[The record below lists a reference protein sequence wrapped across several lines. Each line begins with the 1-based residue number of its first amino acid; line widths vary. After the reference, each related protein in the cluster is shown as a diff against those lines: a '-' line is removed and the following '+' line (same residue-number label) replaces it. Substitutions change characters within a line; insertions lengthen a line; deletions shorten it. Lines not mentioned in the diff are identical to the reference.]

1 VGILKGERS
10 LAAELVL
17 CLAIVPIVGAIAGY
31 LAPLARSR
39 GRAALVGVV
48 AVLPFAMFVAF
59 TLTPESLRAAD
70 LSNTFRLFFGLFS
83 AVVLGAVGGV
93 GYYVGWHARAR
104 GERHGA

>member
-1 VGILKGERS
+1 
-10 LAAELVL
+10 
-17 CLAIVPIVGAIAGY
+17 
-31 LAPLARSR
+31 
-39 GRAALVGVV
+39 
-48 AVLPFAMFVAF
+48 MFVAF